1 MAVDYVQG
9 DNITESEK
17 KAQHDLAANIQCI
30 MVGCHFQT
38 KTLEQQLG
46 GDSVLTAKAVY
57 Q

>member
-46 GDSVLTAKAVY
+46 GDSVLIAKAVY